1 MGVCAHSSA
10 EGMKSFVIFAIDE
23 GNNST
28 VFEDWM
34 AEHAIG
40 FKVLHGVYKGSAET
54 SYIVNTDNFV
64 RIRAGGFVA
73 NQESFLYL
81 TAMQKDG
88 CRRAFLRYQN
98 NDVVEELGKF
108 YETTREYA
116 QKCENSTY
124 DLSSNTYWITEKHT
138 KVNTKDIASAV
149 V

>member
-23 GNNST
+23 QHSDVEFVEWMQKNGIGHKV
-28 VFEDWM
+28 VF
-34 AEHAIG
+34 
-40 FKVLHGVYKGSAET
+40 GVYNGCTET

-64 RIRAGGFVA
+64 RIRASGLVA
-73 NQESFLYL
+73 GQESFLYL

-98 NDVVEELGKF
+98 TDKVEELGKF

-116 QKCENSTY
+116 QKCTCSTY

-138 KVNTKDIASAV
+138 KVAVKDIASSV